1 MFLSAVLGRGIENE
15 ITRFVI
21 ACFAITQVI

>member
-1 MFLSAVLGRGIENE
+1 MFLHTVLGRGIENE

>member
-1 MFLSAVLGRGIENE
+1 MFLHAVLGRGIENE